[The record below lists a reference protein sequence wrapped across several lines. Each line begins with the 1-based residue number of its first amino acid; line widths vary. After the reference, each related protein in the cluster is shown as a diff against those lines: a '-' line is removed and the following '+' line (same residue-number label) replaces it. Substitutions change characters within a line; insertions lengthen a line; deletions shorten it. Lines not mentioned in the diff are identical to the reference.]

1 MPAKDRYHDSARNAI
16 EKDGWIVTDDPFLLR
31 WGGKDLYIDLGA
43 EKLFAAEKSG
53 RKIAVEI
60 KSFIGASPVAD
71 LENALG
77 QYILY
82 WDILNRLDPERT
94 LYLAIRQETF
104 SELFEEPIGKILLEN
119 NRIYLLVFDS
129 EKEVIIQWIN

>member
-77 QYILY
+77 KYILY

>member
-43 EKLFAAEKSG
+43 EKLLAAEKSG

-119 NRIYLLVFDS
+119 KRIYLLVFDS